1 MIILKNA
8 MEKSH
13 LYKVDEFGI
22 KNYNYGIL
30 GSFSLVVFSLL
41 NIILGY
47 VTFLAESNTVNSP
60 VQSYVD
66 AFWLMLMSSTT
77 IGFGDVYPITF
88 VGRAAVFIMFIL
100 GVGILGGVG
109 AVFAN
114 KIFGFADTN
123 IKNRELRSQNEKIM
137 AQNIKVHQ
145 QLENLEKKL
154 EKFEQKLEYLALK

>member
-1 MIILKNA
+1 
-8 MEKSH
+8 MEKSN

-30 GSFSLVVFSLL
+30 GFFSLAVFSLL

-47 VTFLAESNTVNSP
+47 VTFLSEISVVNSP
-60 VQSYVD
+60 VQTYVD
-66 AFWLMLMSSTT
+66 ALWLMLMSSTT

-88 VGRAAVFIMFIL
+88 IGRAAVFIMFIL

-123 IKNRELRSQNEKIM
+123 IKNRELRKQNEDIF
-137 AQNIKVHQ
+137 AQNVKIQ
-145 QLENLEKKL
+145 QKL
-154 EKFEQKLEYLALK
+154 EKLEEKLESLSN

>member
-1 MIILKNA
+1 MIVLQKA

-13 LYKVDEFGI
+13 LYKEDEFGI

-30 GSFSLVVFSLL
+30 GFLSLALFSIL
-41 NIILGY
+41 NIVLGY
-47 VTFLAESNTVNSP
+47 ITFLAETSVLDSP
-60 VQSYVD
+60 VQNYVD
-66 AFWLMLMSSTT
+66 ALWLMLMSSTT

-123 IKNRELRSQNEKIM
+123 IKNRELRKQNEEIL
-137 AQNIKVHQ
+137 AQNVKIHR
-145 QLENLEKKL
+145 QLEKL
-154 EKFEQKLEYLALK
+154 EEKLESISS

>member
-1 MIILKNA
+1 MIILQSV
-8 MEKSH
+8 MEKSN

-30 GSFSLVVFSLL
+30 GFFSLAVFSIL
-41 NIILGY
+41 NITLGY
-47 VTFLAESNTVNSP
+47 ITFIAEVNAIDSP
-60 VQSYVD
+60 VQNYVD
-66 AFWLMLMSSTT
+66 ALWLMLMSSTT

-88 VGRAAVFIMFIL
+88 IGRAAVFVMFIL

-123 IKNRELRSQNEKIM
+123 IKNRELRKQNADIF
-137 AQNIKVHQ
+137 AQNIEIHRK
-145 QLENLEKKL
+145 LEKLEKKL
-154 EKFEQKLEYLALK
+154 DSLSK